1 MAVARAFAR
10 EASFL
15 ILDEPTSNLDPRTEY
30 ALFKKFKQLSRGRT
44 TLLISHRFTTIGM
57 ADRIAVLA
65 GGRIVESGTHDE
77 LLVERGAYSALYQ
90 LYEKL
95 IPGPGRALPG

>member
-1 MAVARAFAR
+1 
-10 EASFL
+10 
-15 ILDEPTSNLDPRTEY
+15 
-30 ALFKKFKQLSRGRT
+30 
-44 TLLISHRFTTIGM
+44 M

-77 LLVERGAYSALYQ
+77 LLIKRGAYSALYQ

-95 IPGPGRALPG
+95 IPGRDTP